1 MCATDSCKRFSS
13 ECDMTSVVKKLT
25 PFHLFLLLPMP
36 LLAASAHPVDESNVV
51 WESPSTN
58 AAGSMPIGNGD
69 LGLNVWVEEDGD
81 LRFYIAKTDA
91 WDQNGAL
98 LKLGGIRVSLSPN
111 PFAKGLPFRQELRLR
126 DGEIRIQAGE
136 VGRAATLRVWVDAN
150 QPVIRVEA
158 ETEQPSK
165 LTVRLENWRTEKR
178 LQAGEALWYYSWHVG
193 GADGACL
200 KKPTPVEVW
209 LTADS
214 VLDEGSQRVVWY
226 HRNEESN
233 WGYAFRQQGM
243 ADVMGRFKDP
253 LLKRTFGAAIA
264 CKGLKR
270 VDKLTLASAAPQKH
284 HAVSLHPLTAQTES
298 AREWLAQLDR
308 QIARTERTDIG
319 QARGKHQQWW
329 REFWDRSFIR
339 VTRAPLSGSLA
350 EAEDGVQRARAITR
364 AYALQR
370 WVGACA
376 GRGAFPIKF
385 NGSLFTV
392 DTKFVN
398 GASYG
403 PDGRLWGGDYWW
415 QNTRLP
421 YWPMLAS
428 GDFELMRPLF
438 EMYFNRLPVERAR
451 TKAWFGCE
459 GAFMAET
466 ASFWG
471 MMSVGDYGYQ
481 RPASLAKGET
491 ENGVMRY
498 YWQPGLELTHM
509 MLDYYEY
516 TGDRTFFRER
526 LAPMAEQY
534 LLFYQTRFGSDAG
547 GKLRITPA
555 QSLETWANVVNPAP
569 DVVALRQNVS
579 RLLAL
584 PEGLLPE
591 SLTKVCRDLRPAL
604 PEVALKQADGVT
616 VIGFA
621 GEIHC
626 QRSNVENPELYP
638 VYPYR
643 NFGLGRPGLDI
654 ARATFERRMNKETWG
669 WQQSGMQAACLGLA
683 DEAAL
688 ILAANVKMGNPAFR
702 FPVMWGPNYD
712 WVPDQDHGGNMLN
725 TLQQMLL
732 QADGRKILVLPAW
745 PKGWEAEFK
754 LHAPYGTTVEGT
766 VRDGKMLKLEILPK
780 NRKSEVMTGTA
791 AP

>member
-1 MCATDSCKRFSS
+1 
-13 ECDMTSVVKKLT
+13 MTSVVKKLT